1 MRDEQLQELLDQLHS
16 TPAQVAETVD
26 GLPLNAITIRPDSGD
41 FSLLENVC
49 HLRDIEVEGYSVR
62 IRRILSEDN
71 PKLADINGGKLAAER
86 DYNNQNL
93 SAALSAFTEARW
105 QNLSVLK
112 ELSDEQF
119 ERTGELEGSGQ
130 VMLNRLLELM
140 CDHDSD
146 HVDEMRI
153 ARRRL
158 LTSDET

>member
-26 GLPLNAITIRPDSGD
+26 GLSLNAITIRPDSGD

-93 SAALSAFTEARW
+93 SAALSAFTEARR

>member
-1 MRDEQLQELLDQLHS
+1 MRDEQLQELLYQLHS

-26 GLPLNAITIRPDSGD
+26 GLSLNAVTIRPDSGD

-93 SAALSAFTEARW
+93 SAALSAFTEARR

>member
-1 MRDEQLQELLDQLHS
+1 MRNEQIQELLDQLHG
-16 TPAQVAETVD
+16 TPAQVAETLD
-26 GLPLNAITIRPDSGD
+26 GLSLNAITIRPESGD

-62 IRRILSEDN
+62 IRRILSENN
-71 PKLADINGGKLAAER
+71 PKLADIDGGKLAAER
-86 DYNNQNL
+86 DYNKQNL
-93 SAALSAFTEARW
+93 SAALSAFSEARW

-158 LTSDET
+158 LRSDGI